1 MPFDDTEFVD
11 REFPPAPPAGGAF
24 SRGQAATPMTSR
36 APTREEL
43 DAQVTSTQQ
52 QLAKLREA
60 QEQLERAKAELEE
73 MRRRRAEFQT
83 GRAEMQDQL
92 TRAVGLLGNAEFEAR
107 RSAEQMSKSL
117 AGIRHYLGQVQAIN
131 EQAWTDADWTQHL
144 SSALAVIDSA
154 RMELHSAR
162 LQWPVLDGE
171 KTSVLPGAPLPAA
184 ATLAD
189 LPLARLLKLGL
200 ALTWPLLV
208 AALAA
213 IVVLAVSLNRR

>member
-1 MPFDDTEFVD
+1 MPFDETEFVD
-11 REFPPAPPAGGAF
+11 REFPSTPAPGTSYARPQGLHGAA
-24 SRGQAATPMTSR
+24 SSR
-36 APTREEL
+36 APSREDL

-92 TRAVGLLGNAEFEAR
+92 TRAVSILGNAEFEAR

-117 AGIRHYLGQVQAIN
+117 AGIRHYLDQVQAVD
-131 EQAWTDADWTQHL
+131 EQAWTDSDWTQNL
-144 SSALAVIDSA
+144 SSALGVIDSA

-162 LQWPVLDGE
+162 LLWPVLDGE
-171 KTSVLPGAPLPAA
+171 KPFPVPASQSSA
-184 ATLAD
+184 ASLAD
-189 LPLARLLKLGL
+189 LPLPRLLRLGL

-208 AALAA
+208 ASLVA
-213 IVVLAVSLNRR
+213 IMVLALSLNRR

>member
-1 MPFDDTEFVD
+1 MPYDDTEFVERD
-11 REFPPAPPAGGAF
+11 FAPATAVNRAAAPAAG
-24 SRGQAATPMTSR
+24 R
-36 APTREEL
+36 APSREDL

-73 MRRRRAEFQT
+73 MRRRRAEFHN

-92 TRAVGLLGNAEFEAR
+92 TRAVEILGNAEFEAR

-117 AGIRHYLGQVQAIN
+117 AGLRHSLEQVHAIN
-131 EQAWTDADWTQHL
+131 EQAWTDSDWTQNL
-144 SSALAVIDSA
+144 SRSLSVIESA

-162 LQWPVLDGE
+162 LHWPVLDGAR
-171 KTSVLPGAPLPAA
+171 GGPAA
-184 ATLAD
+184 APVPATAGGLAD
-189 LPLARLLKLGL
+189 LPTGRLLKLGL

-213 IVVLAVSLNRR
+213 VAVLGFALNRR

>member
-1 MPFDDTEFVD
+1 MPFDDTEFVE
-11 REFPPAPPAGGAF
+11 RELPSAPALARTPASSAP
-24 SRGQAATPMTSR
+24 ASR
-36 APTREEL
+36 APSREDL

-73 MRRRRAEFQT
+73 MRRRRAEFQG

-117 AGIRHYLGQVQAIN
+117 AGLRHALEHVQAIN
-131 EQAWTDADWTQHL
+131 DQAWTDADWTQQL
-144 SSALAVIDSA
+144 SRALAVIESA
-154 RMELHSAR
+154 RMELNSAR
-162 LQWPVLDGE
+162 LHWPLLDGE
-171 KTSVLPGAPLPAA
+171 RPVTHPGTQASQV

-189 LPLARLLKLGL
+189 LPLSKLLKLGL

-213 IVVLAVSLNRR
+213 VVVLALALNRR